1 MIHVM
6 HFPNPKLKV
15 VRIIMNANAWSCRFP
30 CGLQIDTSTI
40 LYRCTHQ
47 VNKEQ
52 RSIAFLFREGS
63 GLMTSQ
69 LRPLQFSTH
78 CKILAKCLK
87 FSYFVASDV
96 WLLTPCGVTLCLSV
110 PPCQTSQALENAK
123 THCAQSRPWL
133 RVNQILEICPVN
145 KE

>member
-1 MIHVM
+1 MRMRGHAVFHVV
-6 HFPNPKLKV
+6 FKL
-15 VRIIMNANAWSCRFP
+15 IQAPSCIVAHIK
-30 CGLQIDTSTI
+30 LT
-40 LYRCTHQ
+40 
-47 VNKEQ
+47 KKQ